1 MQGQCWTNVTVVT
14 AVLCHP
20 VSSAYPAPGRALG
33 ECKGSPLSCHE
44 CREGHPSPTRNQ
56 LGDLGG
62 GSPPCAS
69 VSSSRKW
76 GDDGTPPM
84 AVGRIKAAGQ
94 AALVIMLSSPAL
106 SPFPSSHVSQLS
118 VPPVSQAGFY
128 LVPFAPTFP
137 PLDLRPVA
145 SCSHLVS
152 SGSLLVPV
160 SDRALHPPLA
170 TPHPRDRQSTVRVQS
185 SRCLAVTKMLQ

>member
-1 MQGQCWTNVTVVT
+1 MSLLLLLFFVTQSLVPTQLQAGRWVS
-14 AVLCHP
+14 AKGAPSP
-20 VSSAYPAPGRALG
+20 VMSAGKGIPAPPVTSWGTLAG
-33 ECKGSPLSCHE
+33 V
-44 CREGHPSPTRNQ
+44 
-56 LGDLGG
+56 
-62 GSPPCAS
+62 SPPCAS